1 MLIRFASGLVYY
13 GIVFSSPNLGDN
25 PFISYSISCIID
37 FPCLFPLL
45 FLFSYVGRVLP
56 LSIGNFTGG
65 ALFLL
70 TIGTYYSEVELDWGQ
85 AARLDSDSLKHKL
98 IISSAQIYP
107 ILLMHT
113 ILNIVSK
120 NIHTNIFDQFFCCN
134 VYLKMNRINTAIHN
148 IFGLVQCGML

>member
-1 MLIRFASGLVYY
+1 MSIILYAYRFASGLVYY

-25 PFISYSISCIID
+25 PFVSYSISCIID

-45 FLFSYVGRVLP
+45 FLFSYIGRVLP

-85 AARLDSDSLKHKL
+85 GKSNHVLSTSLL
-98 IISSAQIYP
+98 Y
-107 ILLMHT
+107 T
-113 ILNIVSK
+113 
-120 NIHTNIFDQFFCCN
+120 
-134 VYLKMNRINTAIHN
+134 
-148 IFGLVQCGML
+148 FGA